1 MVTLTHHEVE
11 RMPTYEYRCQ
21 ACEHE
26 MEATHSIKDSALVEC
41 PVCHA
46 PKLERLI
53 SSTSFQLKGSGW
65 YKDLY
70 SSKKSESKSTDR
82 SEKVQSKVNESN
94 AKSAEATKSS
104 ETTTKSSEPAT
115 TKTGGGD
122 KPAA

>member
-1 MVTLTHHEVE
+1 
-11 RMPTYEYRCQ
+11 MPTYEYRCQ

-26 MEATHSIKDSALVEC
+26 MEATHSNKDPALVEC

-70 SSKKSESKSTDR
+70 SSKKGNESKSTDR
-82 SEKVQSKVNESN
+82 SEKVQSSINESN
-94 AKSAEATKSS
+94 AKAAAAAKSTES
-104 ETTTKSSEPAT
+104 TTKSSEPAA
-115 TKTGGGD
+115 TKSSGGD

>member
-1 MVTLTHHEVE
+1 
-11 RMPTYEYRCQ
+11 MPTYEYRCQ

-26 MEATHSIKDSALVEC
+26 MEATHSIKDPALVEC

-70 SSKKSESKSTDR
+70 SSKKANEPKSSDR
-82 SEKVQSKVNESN
+82 SEKVQSSINESN
-94 AKSAEATKSS
+94 AKAAATAPKSTES
-104 ETTTKSSEPAT
+104 TTKSSEPAT
-115 TKTGGGD
+115 TKSSGSD

>member
-1 MVTLTHHEVE
+1 
-11 RMPTYEYRCQ
+11 MPTYEYRCQ

-26 MEATHSIKDSALVEC
+26 MEATHSIKDPALVEC

-70 SSKKSESKSTDR
+70 SSKKTESKSSDR
-82 SEKVQSKVNESN
+82 SEKVQSKIAESN
-94 AKSAEATKSS
+94 AKSEATTTKPSESSTKSS
-104 ETTTKSSEPAT
+104 EATTKSS
-115 TKTGGGD
+115 GSD